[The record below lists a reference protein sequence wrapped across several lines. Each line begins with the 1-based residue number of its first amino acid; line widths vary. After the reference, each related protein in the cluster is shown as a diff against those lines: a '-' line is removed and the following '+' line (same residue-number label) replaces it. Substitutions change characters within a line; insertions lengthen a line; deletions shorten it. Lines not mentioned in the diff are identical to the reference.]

1 MAGISFDQRDG
12 WIWFNG
18 EIVPWKEAKVHVLTH
33 GLHYGSSVFE
43 GERAYDGV
51 IFKSTEHSIRFR
63 KSAEIMDF
71 EIPYSVEELNAA
83 KDKVVAL
90 NGGGDQYVRPVAW
103 RGSEMMAVSA
113 QNNKIHVAIATWA
126 WPSMFDPETKMKGI
140 KLDIADYR
148 RPDPACAPV
157 HAKAAG
163 LYMICT
169 ISKHKAEK
177 KGYADAMMLDW
188 QGRVAECT
196 GANIFF
202 TRDGAIHTPIA
213 DCFLNGITRQTVI
226 ALAKEQ
232 GLEIIERRIMPEE
245 LSGFNE
251 CFIVG
256 SAAEVTPVA
265 EIGPYSFK
273 PGNISRT
280 MMDAYTNA
288 VRPKSRAA

>member
-1 MAGISFDQRDG
+1 MAGLSFDKREGVIWMDG
-12 WIWFNG
+12 KFVDWQD
-18 EIVPWKEAKVHVLTH
+18 ARVHVLTH
-33 GLHYGSSVFE
+33 GLHYGSCVFE
-43 GERAYDGV
+43 GERAYGGK
-51 IFKSTEHSIRFR
+51 IFKTRDHSIRFK

-71 EIPYSVEELNAA
+71 EIPFSLDEIDAA
-83 KDKVVAL
+83 KDEVVKR

-113 QNNKIHVAIATWA
+113 QNNTIHVAVATWA

-148 RPDPACAPV
+148 RPDPMCAPV

-169 ISKHKAEK
+169 ISKHRAEK

-226 ALAKEQ
+226 SLAAEQ
-232 GLEIIERRIMPEE
+232 GLEVIERRIMPEE
-245 LSGFNE
+245 LATFNE

-265 EIGPYSFK
+265 EVGPYMFK

-280 MMDAYTNA
+280 MLDAYSTA
-288 VRPKSRAA
+288 VRN

>member
-1 MAGISFDQRDG
+1 MSILSFDKRDG
-12 WIWFNG
+12 SIWFNG
-18 EIVPWKEAKVHVLTH
+18 DVIPWLEAKVHVLTH

-43 GERAYDGV
+43 GERAYGGK
-51 IFKSTEHSIRFR
+51 IFKSEQHTARFR
-63 KSAEIMDF
+63 KSAQIMDF
-71 EIPYSVEELNAA
+71 DLPYTDDEINAA

-90 NGGGDQYVRPVAW
+90 MGGGDQYVRPVAF

-140 KLDIADYR
+140 RLDIAEYR
-148 RPDPACAPV
+148 RPDPMCAPV

-232 GLEIIERRIMPEE
+232 GLEVIESRIMPED
-245 LSGFNE
+245 LSGYNE

-265 EIGPYSFK
+265 EIGPYTFK

-280 MMDAYTNA
+280 LMDSYSNL
-288 VRPKSRAA
+288 VRK

>member
-1 MAGISFDQRDG
+1 MSILPFDKRDG
-12 WIWFNG
+12 SIWFNG
-18 EIVPWKEAKVHVLTH
+18 DVIPWQEAKVHVLTH

-43 GERAYDGV
+43 GERAYGGK
-51 IFKSTEHSIRFR
+51 IFKSQQHTARFR
-63 KSAEIMDF
+63 KSAQIMDF
-71 EIPYSVEELNAA
+71 DLPYTDNEINAA
-83 KDKVVAL
+83 KDKVVEL
-90 NGGGDQYVRPVAW
+90 MGGGDQYVRPVAF

-140 KLDIADYR
+140 RLDIAEYR
-148 RPDPACAPV
+148 RPDPMCAPV

-232 GLEIIERRIMPEE
+232 GLEVIESRIMPED
-245 LSGFNE
+245 LSSYNE
-251 CFIVG
+251 CFIMG

-280 MMDAYTNA
+280 LMDAYSNL
-288 VRPKSRAA
+288 VRK

>member
-1 MAGISFDQRDG
+1 MSVIPFDKREG
-12 WIWFNG
+12 TIWFNG
-18 EIVPWKEAKVHVLTH
+18 ELVKWQDAKIHVLTH

-43 GERAYDGV
+43 GERAYAGK
-51 IFKSTEHSIRFR
+51 IFKSKEHTERFR
-63 KSAEIMDF
+63 NSANILDFDLPFTDAEI
-71 EIPYSVEELNAA
+71 IAA
-83 KDKVVAL
+83 KDAVVKA

-113 QNNKIHVAIATWA
+113 QNNKIHVAIATWD

-148 RPDPACAPV
+148 RPDPMCAPV

-188 QGRVAECT
+188 LGRVAECT

-202 TRDGAIHTPIA
+202 TKDGQIHTPIA

-226 ALAKEQ
+226 EIAKQQ
-232 GLEIIERRIMPEE
+232 GMVVNERRIMPEE
-245 LSGFNE
+245 MASMNE

-265 EIGPYSFK
+265 EVGSYKFT
-273 PGNISRT
+273 PGNMSRSL
-280 MMDAYTNA
+280 MDAYSKL
-288 VRPKSRAA
+288 VRG